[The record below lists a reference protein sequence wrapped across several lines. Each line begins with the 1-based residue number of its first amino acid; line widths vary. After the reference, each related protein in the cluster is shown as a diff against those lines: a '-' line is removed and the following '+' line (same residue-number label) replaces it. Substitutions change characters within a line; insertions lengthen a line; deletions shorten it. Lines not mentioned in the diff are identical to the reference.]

1 MRALIIAEVIDAKL
15 KSSVASLVAAGV
27 KAAGTVDV
35 YLMGNSGRSAVWSA
49 PRPQAYSP
57 HPSGQNG

>member
-27 KAAGTVDV
+27 KAAGVVDV
-35 YLMGNSGRSAVWSA
+35 
-49 PRPQAYSP
+49 
-57 HPSGQNG
+57 